1 MIIIVMGV
9 SGSGKS
15 SVGHAL
21 AARTGWQFIE
31 GDDLHPAANRNK
43 MASGQPLTDDDRW
56 PWLDAIAASARA
68 IDTAGGSAVI
78 ACSALKRIYRDRLA
92 QAGDNVEF
100 VHLSGDHE
108 TILARMQA
116 RPDHFMPAG
125 LLDSQFAALE
135 PPSNNENAYVF
146 NVTLPVDDI
155 AQQIADAI
163 YDSDHR
169 TG

>member
-1 MIIIVMGV
+1 MIVVVMGV

-15 SVGHAL
+15 SVCQAL
-21 AARTGWQFIE
+21 TAKTGWTFIE
-31 GDDLHPAANRNK
+31 GDDLHPAKNRKK
-43 MASGQPLTDDDRW
+43 MASGKPLADDDRW

-78 ACSALKRIYRDRLA
+78 ACSALKRSYRDRLA
-92 QAGDNVEF
+92 RAGASVTF

-116 RPDHFMPAG
+116 RQDHFMPAG

-135 PPSNNENAYVF
+135 PPTDHENACIIDI
-146 NVTLPVDDI
+146 TLPIDDI
-155 AQQIADAI
+155 AQQVMDAI
-163 YDSDHR
+163 EGR
-169 TG
+169 T